1 MDKRWKIILSFV
13 IVFAAGAVVG
23 SLYSSRTHEARSQ
36 DWRERA
42 KDGRDGRPER
52 TDFSTRV
59 MHHYTERLQLTPEQV
74 EEIKPIVESAG
85 KQLKEIRMGWSR
97 NTATVAKEMNQA
109 VIEKLTPEQKTEFE
123 EHILRQMTERMNR
136 MGLKGRPGM
145 GERPPRP
152 PPPHE

>member
-1 MDKRWKIILSFV
+1 MDKRWKIISSFV
-13 IVFAAGAVVG
+13 VVFAAGAVVG
-23 SLYSSRTHEARSQ
+23 SLYSSWTHENRSRE
-36 DWRERA
+36 WRERA
-42 KDGRDGRPER
+42 KDDRPER
-52 TDFSTRV
+52 TDFASRV
-59 MHHYTERLQLTPEQV
+59 MHHYTERLQLSPEQV
-74 EEIKPIVESAG
+74 AEIKPIVESAG

-152 PPPHE
+152 PPAHD

>member
-1 MDKRWKIILSFV
+1 MDKRWKIISSFV
-13 IVFAAGAVVG
+13 VVFAAGAVVG
-23 SLYSSRTHEARSQ
+23 SLYSSRTHENRSQ
-36 DWRERA
+36 EWRERA
-42 KDGRDGRPER
+42 KDDLPER
-52 TDFSTRV
+52 TDFASRV

-74 EEIKPIVESAG
+74 AEIKPIVESAG

-123 EHILRQMTERMNR
+123 EHILREMTDRMNR
-136 MGLKGRPGM
+136 MRLKGRPGM

-152 PPPHE
+152 PPAHE